1 MKIQTA
7 WSWTAVSGEH
17 FGAWLMNSSPKKKD
31 GLERPIVL
39 FILILQI
46 SVYSLEWGL
55 LLIRLLQLLLNSYV
69 IILAKKHLN

>member
-1 MKIQTA
+1 M
-7 WSWTAVSGEH
+7 SGEH
-17 FGAWLMNSSPKKKD
+17 FGARLMKSSPKKKE

-39 FILILQI
+39 FILISQI